1 MSVLRYSAKC
11 NSIYR
16 YLLHFGT
23 TIPTV
28 FPPVPG
34 CHHVSALAILPLPV
48 VASAVARRQAAC
60 RLLVHT
66 VCQAGMKAGGRWL
79 SGHEADGC
87 RRGPNRFPGASA
99 GVGQCPGSRPAAA
112 GAVWPVDGGR
122 PAFTYGP
129 CRVAVRPVPWRVG
142 GLVVAGVV
150 FFPSGKGEFLFSA
163 QFSPAIICILS
174 SLCVIFAIDNQHPAQ
189 PWARPPWRPL
199 ALSTQKQ
206 RRKPRP
212 LGASRSC
219 AAGHY

>member
-34 CHHVSALAILPLPV
+34 CHHVAALAILPLPV

-79 SGHEADGC
+79 SGHEAAGC
-87 RRGPNRFPGASA
+87 RRGQNRFPGAPA
-99 GVGQCPGSRPAAA
+99 GVGAVPGQPPRGGRCRMA
-112 GAVWPVDGGR
+112 GRCGPSGLHVWPLPRFGSARAVARGWLGCRRGGVFSVWKR
-122 PAFTYGP
+122 GIFVFCTIFHRHYLH
-129 CRVAVRPVPWRVG
+129 
-142 GLVVAGVV
+142 LVV
-150 FFPSGKGEFLFSA
+150 FM
-163 QFSPAIICILS
+163 CY
-174 SLCVIFAIDNQHPAQ
+174 LCN
-189 PWARPPWRPL
+189 R
-199 ALSTQKQ
+199 
-206 RRKPRP
+206 
-212 LGASRSC
+212 
-219 AAGHY
+219 

>member
-79 SGHEADGC
+79 SGHEAAGC

-99 GVGQCPGSRPAAA
+99 GGGSARAAA
-112 GAVWPVDGGR
+112 PGR
-122 PAFTYGP
+122 PVQYGRSMWAVRPSRMALAAVRFGP
-129 CRVAVRPVPWRVG
+129 CRGAWVAWLSPGWC
-142 GLVVAGVV
+142 
-150 FFPSGKGEFLFSA
+150 FFRLEKGNFCFLHNFPPPLFAS
-163 QFSPAIICILS
+163 CRLYVLS
-174 SLCVIFAIDNQHPAQ
+174 LQ
-189 PWARPPWRPL
+189 
-199 ALSTQKQ
+199 
-206 RRKPRP
+206 
-212 LGASRSC
+212 
-219 AAGHY
+219 

>member
-122 PAFTYGP
+122 PAFTYGLAALRFGP
-129 CRVAVRPVPWRVG
+129 CRGAWVAWLSPGWC
-142 GLVVAGVV
+142 
-150 FFPSGKGEFLFSA
+150 FFRLEKGNFCFLHNFPPPLFAS
-163 QFSPAIICILS
+163 CRLYVLS
-174 SLCVIFAIDNQHPAQ
+174 LQ
-189 PWARPPWRPL
+189 
-199 ALSTQKQ
+199 
-206 RRKPRP
+206 
-212 LGASRSC
+212 
-219 AAGHY
+219 